1 MRNRAPCTCTPGR
14 ARGKVE
20 LQFSAAYLRCENWE
34 HQKKQLSGRLM
45 FAAPTRARFWAET
58 SVKAQSK
65 LSSCGISQLFP
76 HEQRSPY
83 PRSTADNCTA
93 GQVSGCWTKS
103 PRLGC
108 CCWTLAWF
116 YLWTASTALSRNQL
130 FDRQYKFRS
139 NNSSLALIESFEE
152 ITHDTDHTQWAIGI
166 LIHSKVASS
175 KVKSF
180 FKFENGV

>member
-1 MRNRAPCTCTPGR
+1 MLRQLILSHFLFWGWPRSIRKRHKNRQFIKEMRNRAPRTCTPGR

-108 CCWTLAWF
+108 CCWTLARF
-116 YLWTASTALSRNQL
+116 YLWTAS
-130 FDRQYKFRS
+130 
-139 NNSSLALIESFEE
+139 I
-152 ITHDTDHTQWAIGI
+152 
-166 LIHSKVASS
+166 
-175 KVKSF
+175 
-180 FKFENGV
+180 